1 MWSNFMNN
9 REMKI
14 IFNGRSGQID
24 ANTLIVAL
32 GHYQTIMSE
41 ANKEL
46 GATKTVELKVNALEK
61 GSFIIDVSVVESLF
75 KQIFSGDSVEY
86 IANICA
92 IVGGVYGAYH
102 ILKGRSARTQ
112 KQKDDIKVKVKGKNN
127 TVVNNAIINIYNQV
141 PVRESISKT
150 IEAAKE
156 DPNVDGLTIE
166 GADEKVTFTR
176 DNFDEFIHKSFDAED
191 LLPPDQTEIV
201 RENLTILSLSF
212 EPGNSWQFMYRGFKI
227 SVRVKDNILMELID
241 QGERFGK
248 EDSIEVDLEITQRYN
263 PDYRAYENKSYRI
276 LHFYRHNEAPEQ
288 QPLF

>member
-1 MWSNFMNN
+1 MKKK
-9 REMKI
+9 EMKI
-14 IFNGRSGQID
+14 VFNGRSGQID

-41 ANKEL
+41 ANKAL
-46 GATKTVELKVNALEK
+46 GAVKTVELKVNALEK
-61 GSFIIDVSVVESLF
+61 GSFVIDVSVVESVF
-75 KQIFSGDSVEY
+75 KQIFSGDSIEY

-92 IVGGVYGAYH
+92 IVGGVYGAYR
-102 ILKGRSARTQ
+102 ILGGRSARTE
-112 KQKDDIKVKVKGKNN
+112 KQKDNIRVKVRGKDN
-127 TVVNNAIINIYNQV
+127 TVVNNAIINIYNQI

-156 DPNVDGLTIE
+156 DPNVEGLTIE
-166 GADEKVTFTR
+166 GADEKITFTR
-176 DNFDEFIHKSFDAED
+176 EKFDEYIHKSFDTED
-191 LLPPDQTEIV
+191 LLPPDKTEIV
-201 RENLTILSLSF
+201 KENLTIISLSF

-227 SVRVKDNILMELID
+227 GVRVKDNILMELID

-248 EDSIEVDLEITQRYN
+248 GDSIEVELEITQRYN

-276 LHFYRHNEAPEQ
+276 LQFYKHNEAPEQ